1 MEKKLYN
8 IAVVLAVVVT
18 VLYVIAGCLKLILI
32 LK

>member
-8 IAVVLAVVVT
+8 IAVVLAVAVI